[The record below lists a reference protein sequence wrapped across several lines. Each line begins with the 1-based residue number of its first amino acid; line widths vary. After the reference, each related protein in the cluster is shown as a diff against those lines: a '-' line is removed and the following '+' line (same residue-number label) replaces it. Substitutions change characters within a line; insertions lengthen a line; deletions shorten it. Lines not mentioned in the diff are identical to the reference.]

1 MFYRQL
7 VRAGE
12 DKLSVAACRGLFKE
26 VRSFKP
32 SININGLEPL
42 LHEGILDL
50 VATAKEEGLYVKLV
64 TNGILLPEFAR
75 DLVEL
80 GLDALVVSLDGLQ
93 PVHDRI
99 RGEGVFR
106 RAVDGILLARC
117 LRQTAGGHGPAISI
131 NYCLTDC
138 NYDCLV
144 EFAELMLETVG
155 VDRIRISHLNYVT
168 RRPRRRG

>member
-1 MFYRQL
+1 MRGGWTCVDPGL
-7 VRAGE
+7 PGE
-12 DKLSVAACRGLFKE
+12 VVG
-26 VRSFKP
+26 
-32 SININGLEPL
+32 
-42 LHEGILDL
+42 H
-50 VATAKEEGLYVKLV
+50 
-64 TNGILLPEFAR
+64 
-75 DLVEL
+75 VEL

-117 LRQTAGGHGPAISI
+117 LRQTAGGHGPVISI